1 MENIVQKP
9 KVSIIILNWNGWKDT
24 IECLESL
31 FNIDYPD
38 YDIVIVDN
46 NSEDK
51 SLMKIRDYCQN
62 KISVTTTSSYNDSKK
77 RPIKFFEYDYDPNQF
92 NSTSFNDLHLK
103 HINLILINND
113 QNYGFAEG
121 NNIGIKFSLT
131 NLDPDYILLLNNDT
145 IVDKLFLNELI
156 IVSTNY
162 SDSNIILGSKI
173 LFYDYPD
180 MIQSAGIKIKW
191 FLGEFGSI
199 GYRNIDKPKFNI
211 VQEVD
216 SLTGCSMLIGKDIF
230 KKGIFLNSKLF
241 LYYEDIDFCLRVKK
255 MGGKIIYVPRSEVFH
270 KISASTKKSG
280 IREYYSHRNL
290 FIIMNL
296 YSGKKHLVIFLLY
309 FFLFRIWLTL
319 LIVLFYHKN
328 YHAVKPVIN
337 GSYDG
342 LKHLIK
348 Y

>member
-1 MENIVQKP
+1 MVNMENIVQKP

-103 HINLILINND
+103 HINLILIKND

-173 LFYDYPD
+173 SVY
-180 MIQSAGIKIKW
+180 
-191 FLGEFGSI
+191 
-199 GYRNIDKPKFNI
+199 
-211 VQEVD
+211 
-216 SLTGCSMLIGKDIF
+216 
-230 KKGIFLNSKLF
+230 
-241 LYYEDIDFCLRVKK
+241 
-255 MGGKIIYVPRSEVFH
+255 
-270 KISASTKKSG
+270 
-280 IREYYSHRNL
+280 
-290 FIIMNL
+290 
-296 YSGKKHLVIFLLY
+296 
-309 FFLFRIWLTL
+309 
-319 LIVLFYHKN
+319 
-328 YHAVKPVIN
+328 
-337 GSYDG
+337 
-342 LKHLIK
+342 LK
-348 Y
+348 